1 MRLRNP
7 VHLQESAALR
17 RVATRLLAALAPQ
30 QRVVSERILAPQ
42 DVAAASLEAGWIA
55 AGSSPAWGV
64 AALCRGMG
72 SLETALAG
80 SRAALQLAGSVRSEL
95 GPGAYGEGRLVL
107 TPHAPLPEWSCI
119 EVVTSLGSIV
129 CAGTFPCLPSIPIK
143 DVSARAVK
151 VRIFLQASCADVHV
165 GADVHSG
172 SRVFLGSTLVGE
184 VPELGIKG
192 IVLGSECKERRN
204 ESREGVIMKVVDEG
218 EVKSSEVRPIPLRID
233 LGSLELSVE
242 EVAALRPGAQLEIA
256 GRFPAECFLRIGAT
270 ALARGVL
277 EVGADGFTLCVE
289 EVF

>member
-17 RVATRLLAALAPQ
+17 RVATRLLATLAPQ
-30 QRVVSERILAPQ
+30 QRVVSERILAPK
-42 DVAAASLEAGWIA
+42 DVAALSLEGGWIA
-55 AGSSPAWGV
+55 AGSSPAWGI

-72 SLETALAG
+72 SLETALAA
-80 SRAALQLAGSVRSEL
+80 SRAALQLASSVRSEL
-95 GPGAYGEGRLVL
+95 GTGPYGEGRLVL

-119 EVVTSLGSIV
+119 EVATSSGSIV
-129 CAGTFPCLPSIPIK
+129 CAGTFPCLSSIPIQ
-143 DVSARAVK
+143 DASTRAVK
-151 VRIFLQASCADVHV
+151 VRMFLQASCSE
-165 GADVHSG
+165 VHSG
-172 SRVFLGSTLVGE
+172 SRVSLGPTVVGE
-184 VPELGIKG
+184 VPELGIMG
-192 IVLGSECKERRN
+192 IVRGGDCTDENN
-204 ESREGVIMKVVDEG
+204 ESREGVFMNVVDEV

-256 GRFPAECFLRIGAT
+256 GGFPAECFLRIGAT

-277 EVGADGFTLCVE
+277 EVGVDGFTLCVE